1 MTRRINGLRV
11 ACPLERLGCKQ
22 TFPHRQV
29 SDHLGTC
36 GFMLVHCSNSC
47 GEMVYR
53 KNLNDHLQEC
63 LCRPIRQQEHSD
75 ITEDHMTEE
84 SSKPDLTNLHFSWTT
99 ETALCTPTF
108 QIDSQDVHLLLELT
122 PDQGPRELLKKRQDG
137 SLSLVLERNDC
148 QSRLNALVIRVE
160 EVAPPVLTTHSTPHT
175 PPTSTSRNP
184 PPSRLPLPSLRSVQ
198 VVCDR
203 CSPGGMGNH
212 GDGVVYVERI
222 FGHPGLKERLRDGC
236 EVVVTVTK
244 HNCTHSIRTG

>member
-29 SDHLGTC
+29 NDHLGTC
-36 GFMLVHCSNSC
+36 GFMLVHCSSNC

-53 KNLNDHLQEC
+53 KDLNDHLQQC

-84 SSKPDLTNLHFSWTT
+84 SSTPHSTHVHFSWTT

-122 PDQGPRELLKKRQDG
+122 PDQGPRELLRKTQDG

-148 QSRLNALVIRVE
+148 QSRLNSLVIRVE
-160 EVAPPVLTTHSTPHT
+160 EVAPLASASHSILHT
-175 PPTSTSRNP
+175 QSPP
-184 PPSRLPLPSLRSVQ
+184 PSLRSIQ
-198 VVCDR
+198 VVCDK
-203 CSPGGMGNH
+203 CSPARMGS
-212 GDGVVYVERI
+212 DGVVYVEKVY
-222 FGHPGLKERLRDGC
+222 GHPGLKERLSNGC
-236 EVVVTVTK
+236 DMVVKVTK
-244 HNCTHSIRTG
+244 HNCTQ